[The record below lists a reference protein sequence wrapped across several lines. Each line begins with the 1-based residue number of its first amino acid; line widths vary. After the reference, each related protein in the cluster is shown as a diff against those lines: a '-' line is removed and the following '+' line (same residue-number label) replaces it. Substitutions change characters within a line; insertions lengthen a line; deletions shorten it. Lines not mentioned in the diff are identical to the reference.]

1 MSFFTNPFAP
11 SSPVPVF
18 ASSPLNPLPN
28 STYPLPSNLRR
39 TSLVRVSPSSAPA
52 HLPSL
57 SDTSSSPGPTAHASG
72 SGSSLGSSGGVTF
85 ISPFAAGS
93 APAKG
98 GPSPGAPA
106 HATGPNR
113 RSSNANPSPG
123 RPRSSTRGSSH
134 SRAMLSPDALSPP
147 GSRRG
152 SMQGTT
158 TIRSPSATPV
168 VIPFFASLNGAVT
181 PPALSSPAS
190 PFFKVN
196 GPVDFSRRRS
206 VDVGVLGLG
215 THRSNGAGSMS
226 KRVREAVGPDA
237 WDKETGFVATPG
249 LKSGKDRLLGRHLAG
264 ILAHSLSLCSDPPT
278 TDILPE
284 AFPGDGPLAAIPGS
298 PATSP
303 STSRNT
309 SVSGS
314 VFSSA
319 PSLSDTAAT
328 FDSALPPRPPAP
340 IFPVL
345 SEAKRFKLIGNL
357 QSWTFNAMSYNA
369 DELLSC
375 VGIMFESVRNMEG
388 VSFDNGRVL
397 ISIAFTARADRFKQL
412 LLSLRSA
419 YHARNGYHNF
429 SHATDV
435 TQACYSFLV
444 RMGLAPPLYLLCEDD
459 YDMNIGEGRRKWRR
473 NRAVEEGGMGELLR
487 PMDVFAL
494 MVAAIGHDVGHPGLS
509 NAYMV
514 NARTPVAQVYD
525 KSVLENFHTVT
536 LIHMLRRHNF
546 DYLLGGDFG
555 HLGDQATS
563 FRKVVEASILATDMS
578 RHFGFV
584 NQLNDLGR
592 RFGERRGLSS
602 STVEEDR
609 LLLCSGLIKCAD
621 ISNPTRPHRISR
633 AWSTALLDEWTVQAA
648 IETEFGLPISV
659 MTLDPN
665 DTKAQAKSQVG
676 FIDLFAK
683 PLFNAMAG
691 VVDGTLLPTFQVTKS
706 RQLMPC
712 PITPEFADFA
722 EKLRDGRIAWE
733 AISLAT
739 DAAFSKPMNKD
750 WRLAAAPPGRPSS
763 RPSSAGGV
771 NPSTRDADTILTQTS
786 STSSAE
792 SSSTATQAAPVPIVI
807 SPQATSRGRAAG
819 QFRSHHLAL
828 GRQPHHGRQVS
839 DGSASSNSPLSP
851 SFPGSV
857 STGATS
863 AISTEGGELGS
874 SPTTASLFARSPR
887 NGGFYHQENK
897 SSCGGACQA
906 ATAMCETCSR
916 RLDPGARRESLGR
929 ALAGI
934 LATGDESDDGQQS
947 REDYMDDEPD
957 TWPSWCFR
965 KLSQSVPPQPQAADP
980 LSLSPS

>member
-11 SSPVPVF
+11 NSPVPVF
-18 ASSPLNPLPN
+18 ASSPLNPLP
-28 STYPLPSNLRR
+28 SASFPLPANLRR
-39 TSLVRVSPSSAPA
+39 ASASHIRATPSPSPQQ
-52 HLPSL
+52 HYE
-57 SDTSSSPGPTAHASG
+57 TSAHASG
-72 SGSSLGSSGGVTF
+72 SGSGGGGSGMGTHGGISFVSPFGGGPPTGAGSS
-85 ISPFAAGS
+85 
-93 APAKG
+93 
-98 GPSPGAPA
+98 SPGGSPSSRRNSAAPTTPA
-106 HATGPNR
+106 
-113 RSSNANPSPG
+113 
-123 RPRSSTRGSSH
+123 RGSSH
-134 SRAMLSPDALSPP
+134 SRLGGPEYASSASP

-152 SMQGTT
+152 SVPTNATPLRAPATT
-158 TIRSPSATPV
+158 SPSPSSSPV
-168 VIPFFASLNGAVT
+168 PPTTALPFFANLAAT
-181 PPALSSPAS
+181 QPPPVL
-190 PFFKVN
+190 FKPHV
-196 GPVDFSRRRS
+196 PVDFSRRRS

-215 THRSNGAGSMS
+215 THRQNGVGSMS
-226 KRVREAVGPDA
+226 RRVRDAVGPDA
-237 WDKETGFVATPG
+237 GDKETGFVPSSG

-264 ILAHSLSLCSDPPT
+264 ILAHSLSLCADAPPPT
-278 TDILPE
+278 TDILPSPIPVAESVLPLGLAE
-284 AFPGDGPLAAIPGS
+284 ALAAIPGS

-303 STSRNT
+303 STSRHT
-309 SVSGS
+309 SVSES
-314 VFSSA
+314 TFSTA
-319 PSLSDTAAT
+319 PSLSDTAPT
-328 FDSALPPRPPAP
+328 YDSQLPLPPQAP
-340 IFPVL
+340 VFPVL

-357 QSWTFNAMSYNA
+357 QSWTFNAMSYNP

-375 VGIMFESVRNMEG
+375 VGIMFESVRNMDG
-388 VSFDNGRVL
+388 VQFD
-397 ISIAFTARADRFKQL
+397 ADRFKAL

-459 YDMNIGEGRRKWRR
+459 YDTNLGEGRRKWRR

-525 KSVLENFHTVT
+525 DKSVLENFHTVT
-536 LIHMLRRHNF
+536 LIHMLRRHQF

-592 RFGERRGLSS
+592 RFGERRGGGSNN
-602 STVEEDR
+602 VEEDR

-659 MTLDPN
+659 MQLDPA

-691 VVDGTLLPTFQVTKS
+691 VVD
-706 RQLMPC
+706 
-712 PITPEFADFA
+712 EFADFA

-733 AISLAT
+733 AISLQT
-739 DAAFSKPMNKD
+739 DEAF
-750 WRLAAAPPGRPSS
+750 S
-763 RPSSAGGV
+763 RPSL
-771 NPSTRDADTILTQTS
+771 STRSSAAPSPILTAPLVRTASAAGSTHSNSTPDASATS
-786 STSSAE
+786 GDSGGTLSVPSLPL
-792 SSSTATQAAPVPIVI
+792 PVPIVPTL
-807 SPQATSRGRAAG
+807 SAPPSSSRGRA
-819 QFRSHHLAL
+819 FRPQVLAL
-828 GRQPHHGRQVS
+828 HRHHSGVSSAHGRQHS
-839 DGSASSNSPLSP
+839 DGSTSSTQASPISPC
-851 SFPGSV
+851 FPGSV

-863 AISTEGGELGS
+863 ISTTDGEDRPPSGPSGGGGVFS
-874 SPTTASLFARSPR
+874 RSPR
-887 NGGFYHQENK
+887 ANGAFFTLDDK
-897 SSCGGACQA
+897 LSCGGACQA
-906 ATAMCETCSR
+906 VTSTCETCSR
-916 RLDPGARRESLGR
+916 RQDPGARRDSLGR

-934 LATGDESDDGQQS
+934 LATAEDPDETAGFKDDYL
-947 REDYMDDEPD
+947 EDEPD

-965 KLSQSVPPQPQAADP
+965 
-980 LSLSPS
+980 